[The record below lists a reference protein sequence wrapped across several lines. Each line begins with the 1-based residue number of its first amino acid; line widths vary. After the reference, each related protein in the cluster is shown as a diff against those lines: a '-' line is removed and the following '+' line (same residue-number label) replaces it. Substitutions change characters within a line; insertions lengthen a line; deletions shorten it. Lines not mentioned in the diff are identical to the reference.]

1 MSKSWT
7 SRLVWEARCWKIWL
21 GRRWY
26 WLWDSSS
33 VSPNNCAFERDD
45 LSSHRCA
52 QLGYE
57 FKMSD
62 DSYRTSIT
70 ITCGADRSWN
80 RDSLPPCECKMTDNP
95 QFANIQ
101 FWIYL
106 TINVAKK
113 NTCSDFSTNHLKF
126 VTHLLNCLT
135 HFPSF
140 WLTCSVFWPPCI
152 PDICQFWGTTALI
165 RPVTGAQISQ
175 KWPKQ
180 AKKNFYAERA
190 LMTHIS
196 YAHFLNSFDP
206 QTQFSDPHLR
216 SGSLPHCS
224 GPTCREQVNIA
235 WLWPVKVLSLFSSYY
250 Y

>member
-101 FWIYL
+101 FGIYL

-165 RPVTGAQISQ
+165 RPVTGAQNSQ

-180 AKKNFYAERA
+180 AKILSFWCWKGIDDSYQLCPLPQFVWPTDSVFWPTPAQWFTASLLQTHLQRA
-190 LMTHIS
+190 S
-196 YAHFLNSFDP
+196 
-206 QTQFSDPHLR
+206 
-216 SGSLPHCS
+216 
-224 GPTCREQVNIA
+224 
-235 WLWPVKVLSLFSSYY
+235 
-250 Y
+250 